1 MRAEVK
7 AWIALTLGLVPML
20 GFLLYFAGPRVFHR
34 FLVIVPLGAPLA
46 LLALIFGLTAWREMR
61 ARPGKAIA
69 IGATV
74 LALAFPVLF
83 AWSFAQRSQLFVNE
97 QRTAL
102 TMRTI
107 NTALYAYADR
117 YQRGF
122 PHSLAQVGPPMAD
135 QKPDANHAALV
146 AASIAAG
153 T

>member
-1 MRAEVK
+1 MLDRPPRIMLHFTFNCIAARRSVWALQTACNPISRNSKPVSLSLTPKMRAEVK

-61 ARPGKAIA
+61 ARPGKGIA

-83 AWSFAQRSQLFVNE
+83 AWSFAQ
-97 QRTAL
+97 
-102 TMRTI
+102 
-107 NTALYAYADR
+107 
-117 YQRGF
+117 
-122 PHSLAQVGPPMAD
+122 
-135 QKPDANHAALV
+135 
-146 AASIAAG
+146 
-153 T
+153 